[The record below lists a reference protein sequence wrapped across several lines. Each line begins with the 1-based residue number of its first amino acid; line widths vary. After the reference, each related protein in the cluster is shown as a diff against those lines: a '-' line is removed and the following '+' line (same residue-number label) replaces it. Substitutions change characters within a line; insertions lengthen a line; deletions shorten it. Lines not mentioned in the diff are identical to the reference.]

1 VGYRFRPVPDLEG
14 LEGKP
19 RFEKESMM
27 KYDSTMMDT
36 ERRIAVTAHREDGE
50 DDAEGAKGRRSGAGD
65 DGDGEATKGR
75 RRS

>member
-1 VGYRFRPVPDLEG
+1 
-14 LEGKP
+14 
-19 RFEKESMM
+19 M